1 LLVEAIK
8 VEKKNLEHEKNVKAE
23 LSVIR
28 YIEEDIL
35 SIYDLQTDY
44 IVENEDVLIEF
55 ILNNQSV
62 KPNEK
67 IKLIKFVRNAK
78 KNNYVL

>member
-44 IVENEDVLIEF
+44 IVENEDGLIEF
-55 ILNNQSV
+55 ILNNQYV

-67 IKLIKFVRNAK
+67 IELIKFVRNAK
-78 KNNYVL
+78 KNNYTL

>member
-8 VEKKNLEHEKNVKAE
+8 VEKKNLEHENNVKAE

-78 KNNYVL
+78 KNNYTL

>member
-1 LLVEAIK
+1 MLVEAIK
-8 VEKKNLEHEKNVKAE
+8 VEKKNLEHENNVKAE